1 VNVVVVEPEITRSA
15 SGCERQMLEA
25 GRAKRLQLGK
35 LTGGPSGFPVSSS
48 GGTWAFD

>member
-1 VNVVVVEPEITRSA
+1 VNGGVAEPEITRIG

-25 GRAKRLQLGK
+25 GGAKRPQLGK
-35 LTGGPSGFPVSSS
+35 LTGGPSGFPASSS